1 MRGIYYAFVRNKD
14 HFLLLFSIVLS
25 SFLLLNSNDPRMGYL
40 RGKISEIV
48 MFISTPI
55 TWVDYLLNVED
66 ENKSLREKN
75 LYLSLEMESMYYLKS
90 ENDELKEMLEFKEET
105 KISVQSAKVISK
117 GIQPNLISILIN
129 LGKVDG
135 VKKNQPV
142 LTPYGVVGKVVE
154 LNNKSSNVQLI
165 SDMNFRIS
173 VRIMPSG
180 ATGILRWLDKGM
192 AQIREVQKNV
202 DINIGDKVITSGFS
216 DIYPSGLPVGEVA
229 GVYDDRSS
237 FQKIINITL
246 PNNLSSFQ
254 NVFVITEPINGD

>member
-1 MRGIYYAFVRNKD
+1 MRGIYSAFVRNRD
-14 HFLLLFSIVLS
+14 HFLLLFSIIFS
-25 SFLLLNSNDPRMGYL
+25 IFLLLNSNDPRMGYL
-40 RGKISEIV
+40 RGKVSEFVIMISK
-48 MFISTPI
+48 PI
-55 TWVDYLLNVED
+55 KWINYLSNVEE

-75 LYLSLEMESMYYLKS
+75 LYLSLEMEAMYYLKN
-90 ENDELKEMLEFKEET
+90 ENNELKKMLEFKEDT
-105 KISVQSAKVISK
+105 KLSVRSAKVISK

-129 LGKVDG
+129 IGKLDG

-142 LTPYGVVGKVVE
+142 LTPYGVIGKVIE
-154 LNNKSSNVQLI
+154 ISNTSSIVQLI
-165 SDMNFRIS
+165 SDMNFRLS

-180 ATGILRWLDKGM
+180 ATGILRWLDKGL

-202 DINIGDKVITSGFS
+202 DINIGDKVITSGYS

-237 FQKIINITL
+237 FQKTINITL

-254 NVFVITEPINGD
+254 NVFVITDGKDED

>member
-1 MRGIYYAFVRNKD
+1 
-14 HFLLLFSIVLS
+14 
-25 SFLLLNSNDPRMGYL
+25 MGYL

-48 MFISTPI
+48 MFISTPK

-154 LNNKSSNVQLI
+154 LSNKSSNVQLI